1 MIYYNPRKWF
11 SLIFQLHRSDT
22 FRILLPS
29 MVLVGLYTA
38 LVTYLAL
45 EIWGWKS
52 GTTTVHSLLGVVL
65 GLVLVFRTN
74 TAYERWW
81 EGRKLWGTLVNETR
95 SLAIKLNAF
104 LPESDV
110 ATRRFFAHSI
120 ANYVQAVKDHLRREV
135 NPNVLEETDGL
146 TRGELRA
153 SGHVPNRIAAS
164 IYRKCNQLYAAGQFT
179 GDQLI
184 VLDKE
189 IKAFT
194 DVVGACERIKNTP
207 IPYSYSIFMKK
218 FIFIFTMT
226 MPLGFIT
233 TFAYWDIPVVMF
245 VFYVLV
251 SLELIAEEIEDP
263 FGKDAN
269 DLPMEEL
276 SVKIRQNV
284 RELLGVEALERA
296 SVGEL
301 ER

>member
-29 MVLVGLYTA
+29 MALVGLYTA

-45 EIWGWKS
+45 EVWGWKS

-95 SLAIKLNAF
+95 SLAIKLGAF
-104 LPESDV
+104 LPESDT
-110 ATRRFFAHSI
+110 ATRRFFADSI
-120 ANYVQAVKDHLRREV
+120 ANYVRAVKDHLRREV
-135 NPNVLEETDGL
+135 DPDVLEETDGL
-146 TRGELRA
+146 TRTDLRA

-164 IYRKCNQLYAAGQFT
+164 IYRKCSQLYAEGRLT

-284 RELLGVEALERA
+284 RELLGVREVEKH
-296 SVGEL
+296 VEV
-301 ER
+301 